1 MRAGG
6 PWRIKRIKRMEVPV
20 SSLIRLLI
28 LDFEVRIVHMLLMS
42 WGGLT
47 AEEDETAR
55 VGQTFKK
62 KSSALWPRY
71 LKQESIKQTYVRQT
85 SYGIENVIVP
95 CSSISNE
102 RYFLIAIVAPRG
114 LVVVVGSKWKYHH
127 HQTNGKKACIW
138 EKDESRGLASREI
151 IRPQ

>member
-42 WGGLT
+42 WGGMT
-47 AEEDETAR
+47 AEEDRTAVRSNLQEEIQRTVAEVSQADVRTANVLWNRERNCPMLIDFERAVFLNCDSRSKR
-55 VGQTFKK
+55 VGSGRGIKVEI
-62 KSSALWPRY
+62 SS
-71 LKQESIKQTYVRQT
+71 
-85 SYGIENVIVP
+85 
-95 CSSISNE
+95 SSNK
-102 RYFLIAIVAPRG
+102 R
-114 LVVVVGSKWKYHH
+114 
-127 HQTNGKKACIW
+127 CIW